1 MVVFWLISILIIR
14 LFFVKCIGLLMS
26 KVLKVSVL
34 ISDVILFN
42 DGVIILSGKGVEKED
57 VIIVGDLGEIVWSVF
72 KVWLFKW
79 FVCV

>member
-14 LFFVKCIGLLMS
+14 LFFLKCIGLLMS

-57 VIIVGDLGEIVWSVF
+57 VIIVGDLGEIV
-72 KVWLFKW
+72 
-79 FVCV
+79 